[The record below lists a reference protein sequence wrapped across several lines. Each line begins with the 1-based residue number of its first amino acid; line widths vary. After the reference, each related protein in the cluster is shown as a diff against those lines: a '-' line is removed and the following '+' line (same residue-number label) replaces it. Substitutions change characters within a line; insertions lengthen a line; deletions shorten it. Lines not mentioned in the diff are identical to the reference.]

1 MSTARHQA
9 SAESDSSALT
19 AVVTLLT
26 LFVTGTLRP
35 FVTTYARLHQRWER
49 LQRSMVGAG
58 DGEVV
63 TVASMGVLAR
73 YAISLLVTLIVLLV
87 AILVGGKFAG
97 AIPTD
102 NTFSAALTTT
112 TDTAGTAFEIFG
124 VTLIVLPG
132 VAAIAL
138 IVQRLVGSGGGMMGG
153 R

>member
-1 MSTARHQA
+1 MMSTARHQA

-49 LQRSMVGAG
+49 LQRSMATG